1 MTIGGLKKTS
11 SPLALVAAAGFLM
24 GGMAL
29 TPAMAADLGGDC
41 CADLEERVAEL
52 EATTARKGNR
62 KVSLTISG
70 HVARSVGW
78 YEDDGARYDP
88 VAKKYIAS
96 GPQGSEWY
104 SAGHGVSGSR
114 VQFSGS
120 AQLTSTWTAGY
131 TLRLRFSGDRTSDV
145 LKSTTTTAGGAGGSG
160 SGSISHD
167 RNFVYLK
174 NARLGTFLIGE
185 AGAPTD
191 GVSNISLG
199 GHGVVGDSAG
209 TDWNGSTIQGTDL
222 EQGTHQAIA
231 WISPTVRGFTLA
243 VAWADLNYSAANG
256 AALDDGDS
264 ASDAWDFALRYAQE
278 FGPIRLAAG
287 IGYTTVDN
295 DDDIEG
301 SNVMG
306 SIAVMHTPTGLN
318 ISFAAGTEVDGGVG
332 TTTITTNPNYTA
344 NPGDTE
350 FWHIAGG
357 INRDFTGLGNTSIF
371 GEYGEYDYDVVNV
384 DPVQMWGIGVV
395 QHFDSAATELYIAYR
410 SWEADETVA
419 THDGD
424 VRQLMAGM
432 RIKF

>member
-70 HVARSVGW
+70 HVARSIGW
-78 YEDDGARYDP
+78 YEDDGARHNGTMNT
-88 VAKKYIAS
+88 AS
-96 GPQGSEWY
+96 GAQGSEWY

-114 VQFSGS
+114 IQFSGS
-120 AQLTSTWTAGY
+120 AQLTSSWTAGY
-131 TLRLRFSGDRTSDV
+131 TLRLRLSGDRTSDV
-145 LKSTTTTAGGAGGSG
+145 LKAQTNTGGAGRSG
-160 SGSISHD
+160 SGSVSHD

-185 AGAPTD
+185 ASAPTD
-191 GVSNISLG
+191 GVANISLG

-209 TDWNGSTIQGTDL
+209 TDWNGSIIQGTDL
-222 EQGTHQAIA
+222 EQGTRQAIA
-231 WISPTVRGFTLA
+231 WISPTVRGFTFA
-243 VAWADLNYSAANG
+243 AAWADMNHSAAPNG
-256 AALDDGDS
+256 DDDA
-264 ASDAWDFALRYAQE
+264 ASDYWDFALRYAQE

-295 DDDIEG
+295 DEDVEG

-306 SIAVMHTPTGLN
+306 SVAVMHTPTGLN
-318 ISFAAGTEVDGGVG
+318 ISVAAGTEHDGGVG
-332 TTTITTNPNYTA
+332 TAA
-344 NPGDTE
+344 NTVNAPDTE
-350 FWHIAGG
+350 FWHISAG
-357 INRDFTGLGNTSIF
+357 INRDFTGYGNTSIF
-371 GEYGEYDYDVVNV
+371 GEYGEYDYDVAGVDAVN
-384 DPVQMWGIGVV
+384 MWGIGIV
-395 QHFDSAATELYIAYR
+395 QHFDKAATELYIAYR
-410 SWEADETVA
+410 EWDADEDVT